1 MKQKDSIIDISS
13 LVIGDC
19 YERRRNEENRMSI
32 RVLLSDDHRIVR
44 EGLRSLLEKEP
55 DIELVGEAEDG
66 RSTLELASKLKPQVV
81 LMDISMPGLNGVEAT
96 RKLIEKLPGVKILAL
111 SMHTDHRFVEGMLRA
126 GATGYL
132 PKDCAAKELVG
143 AIRTVVSNQT
153 YLSPSIADIVRR
165 DYLSQKR
172 GADTS
177 VSRTL
182 TDREREVLQLLAE
195 GKNTKEIASRLQV
208 SGKTIETF
216 RQHITKKLDLH
227 SLAELTK
234 YAIREGLTSLED

>member
-1 MKQKDSIIDISS
+1 MTTGDS
-13 LVIGDC
+13 

-32 RVLLSDDHRIVR
+32 RVLLSDDHRIMR

-66 RSTLELASKLKPQVV
+66 RSTLKLASRLKPQVV
-81 LMDISMPGLNGVEAT
+81 VMDISMPDLNGIDAT
-96 RKLIEKLPGVKILAL
+96 RKLLEKLPSVKVLAL
-111 SMHTDHRFVEGMLRA
+111 SMHTDQRFIEGMLRA

-132 PKDCAAKELVG
+132 PKDCASEELVR
-143 AIRTVVSNQT
+143 AIRTVLSNQT
-153 YLSPSIADIVRR
+153 YLSPSIADVVRR
-165 DYLSQKR
+165 DYLSQR
-172 GADTS
+172 READIS
-177 VSRTL
+177 VSGVL
-182 TDREREVLQLLAE
+182 TEREREVLQLMAE

-208 SGKTIETF
+208 SVKTIETF
-216 RQHITKKLDLH
+216 RQHIMQKLNLH

>member
-1 MKQKDSIIDISS
+1 MTTGDS
-13 LVIGDC
+13 

-32 RVLLSDDHRIVR
+32 RVLLSDDHRIMR

-66 RSTLELASKLKPQVV
+66 RSTLELASRLKPQVV
-81 LMDISMPGLNGVEAT
+81 VMDISMPDLNGIDAT
-96 RKLIEKLPGVKILAL
+96 RKLLEKLPSVKVLAL
-111 SMHTDHRFVEGMLRA
+111 SMHTDQRFIEGMLRA

-132 PKDCAAKELVG
+132 PKDCASEELVR
-143 AIRTVVSNQT
+143 AIRTVLSNQT
-153 YLSPSIADIVRR
+153 YLSPSIADVVRR
-165 DYLSQKR
+165 DYLSQRR
-172 GADTS
+172 GADIS
-177 VSRTL
+177 VSYVL
-182 TDREREVLQLLAE
+182 TEREREVLQLMAE

-208 SGKTIETF
+208 SVKTIETF
-216 RQHITKKLDLH
+216 RQHIMKKLDLH

>member
-1 MKQKDSIIDISS
+1 LTTGDS
-13 LVIGDC
+13 

-32 RVLLSDDHRIVR
+32 RVLLSDDHRIMR

-66 RSTLELASKLKPQVV
+66 RSTLKLASRLKPQVV
-81 LMDISMPGLNGVEAT
+81 VMDISMPDLNGIDAT
-96 RKLIEKLPGVKILAL
+96 RKLLEKLPSVKVLAL
-111 SMHTDHRFVEGMLRA
+111 SMHTDQRFIEGMLRA

-132 PKDCAAKELVG
+132 PKDCASEELVR
-143 AIRTVVSNQT
+143 AIRTVLSNQT
-153 YLSPSIADIVRR
+153 YLSPSIADVVRR
-165 DYLSQKR
+165 DYLSQR
-172 GADTS
+172 READIS
-177 VSRTL
+177 VSGVL
-182 TDREREVLQLLAE
+182 TEREREVLQLMAE

-208 SGKTIETF
+208 SVKTIETF
-216 RQHITKKLDLH
+216 RQHIMQKLNLH

>member
-1 MKQKDSIIDISS
+1 MTTGDS
-13 LVIGDC
+13 

-32 RVLLSDDHRIVR
+32 RVLLSDDHRIMR

-66 RSTLELASKLKPQVV
+66 RSTLKLASRLKPQVV
-81 LMDISMPGLNGVEAT
+81 VMDISMPDLNGIDAT
-96 RKLIEKLPGVKILAL
+96 RKLLEKLPSVKVLAL
-111 SMHTDHRFVEGMLRA
+111 SMHTDQRFIEGMLRA

-132 PKDCAAKELVG
+132 PKDCASEELVR
-143 AIRTVVSNQT
+143 AIRTVLSNQT
-153 YLSPSIADIVRR
+153 YLSPSIADVVRR
-165 DYLSQKR
+165 DYLSQR
-172 GADTS
+172 READIS
-177 VSRTL
+177 VSGVL
-182 TDREREVLQLLAE
+182 TEREREVLQLMAE

-208 SGKTIETF
+208 SVKTIETF
-216 RQHITKKLDLH
+216 RQHIMQKLNLY

>member
-1 MKQKDSIIDISS
+1 
-13 LVIGDC
+13 
-19 YERRRNEENRMSI
+19 MSI

-66 RSTLELASKLKPQVV
+66 RSTLELASRLKPQVV
-81 LMDISMPGLNGVEAT
+81 VMDISMPDLNGIDAT
-96 RKLIEKLPGVKILAL
+96 RKLLEKLPSVKVLAL
-111 SMHTDHRFVEGMLRA
+111 SMHTDQRFIEGMLRA

-132 PKDCAAKELVG
+132 PKDCASEELVL
-143 AIRTVVSNQT
+143 AIRTVLSNQT
-153 YLSPSIADIVRR
+153 YLSPSIADVVRR
-165 DYLSQKR
+165 DYLSQRR
-172 GADTS
+172 GADIS
-177 VSRTL
+177 VSYVL
-182 TDREREVLQLLAE
+182 TEREREVLQLMAE

-208 SGKTIETF
+208 SVKTIETF
-216 RQHITKKLDLH
+216 RQHIMQKLNLH